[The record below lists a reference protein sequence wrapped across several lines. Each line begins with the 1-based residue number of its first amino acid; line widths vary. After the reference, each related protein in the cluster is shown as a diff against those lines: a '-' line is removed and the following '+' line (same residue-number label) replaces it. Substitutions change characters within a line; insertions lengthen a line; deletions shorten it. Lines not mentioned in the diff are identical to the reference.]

1 MVKLQL
7 PCDLIVT
14 HGEDSAS
21 VSLVSGFCPAMAS
34 DSKSSCGPQCAQCQ
48 WWGAIAFDEAVPPVH
63 LAVAGRIATSDLP
76 VAASEAP
83 SADQPAAAELVIP
96 DYPRSLR
103 HLDRDFRVAKR
114 DSPHIMT
121 DERCRRMMAAAP
133 ELCRNEPAICFEH
146 QADLFDWDYLWPIVC
161 KLAQI
166 HGIDKVYIGVT
177 TDLVWRWSG
186 CRDHPTMIPHC
197 DGGWSQMCVLSCN
210 WGDAGCAMERLLQDK
225 LGVHFESRSPHGGY
239 RRGSTKPWDKV
250 FLYALL
256 KHFK

>member
-14 HGEDSAS
+14 HGEASAS

-34 DSKSSCGPQCAQCQ
+34 DSKSHCGPQCAQCQ

-76 VAASEAP
+76 VAASKAP

-114 DSPHIMT
+114 DSPHVMT

-133 ELCRNEPAICFEH
+133 GLCRNDRP
-146 QADLFDWDYLWPIVC
+146 
-161 KLAQI
+161 
-166 HGIDKVYIGVT
+166 
-177 TDLVWRWSG
+177 S
-186 CRDHPTMIPHC
+186 
-197 DGGWSQMCVLSCN
+197 VL
-210 WGDAGCAMERLLQDK
+210 
-225 LGVHFESRSPHGGY
+225 
-239 RRGSTKPWDKV
+239 STKPIYSTGIICGPLSANWPRSTASTR
-250 FLYALL
+250 FTSA
-256 KHFK
+256 

>member
-14 HGEDSAS
+14 HGEASAS

-48 WWGAIAFDEAVPPVH
+48 WWGTIAFDEAVPPVH

-197 DGGWSQMCVLSCN
+197 DGGWSQMCVL
-210 WGDAGCAMERLLQDK
+210 LQDK